1 MGVDHCAAEV
11 TEHRP
16 GVIGTVGQVEV
27 ETRRGRCQRKQ
38 SDAHMPEPVHLR
50 RPQADAKAAGDEPE
64 QSVKVV
70 GLVGDVRLEARGAAH
85 GEGGVEGRRLV
96 PA

>member
-1 MGVDHCAAEV
+1 MGVDHGAAEV

-16 GVIGTVGQVEV
+16 LVIGTVGQMEV
-27 ETRRGRCQRKQ
+27 EAWRGRCQRKQ
-38 SDAHMPEPVHLR
+38 SDTHMPEPVHPR
-50 RPQADAKAAGDEPE
+50 RSQADAKAAGDEPE

-85 GEGGVEGRRLV
+85 GEGGVKGRRLI